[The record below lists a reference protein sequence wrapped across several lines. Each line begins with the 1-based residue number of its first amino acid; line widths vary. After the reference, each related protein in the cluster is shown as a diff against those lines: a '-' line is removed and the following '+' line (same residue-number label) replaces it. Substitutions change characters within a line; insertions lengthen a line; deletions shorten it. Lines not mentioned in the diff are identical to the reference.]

1 MDLLAISA
9 AGMALRETA
18 HLVREFRQS
27 KAAKREFESALT
39 KALETNH
46 TSTAKTGKTEKQRLG
61 LQSAEF
67 MRKRD
72 VDGNGL
78 LSRAE
83 SGLEKDV
90 FERLDANTDGQ
101 LSKDELTAYFKA
113 QS

>member
-27 KAAKREFESALT
+27 KAAKREFESALA
-39 KALETNH
+39 KALETNA
-46 TSTAKTGKTEKQRLG
+46 TSTAKTGKAEKQRLDR
-61 LQSAEF
+61 QSAEF

-83 SGLEKDV
+83 SGLEQATFD
-90 FERLDANTDGQ
+90 RLDANTDGQ
-101 LSKDELTAYFKA
+101 LSKDELAAYFKA

>member
-27 KAAKREFESALT
+27 KTVKRQFESALT
-39 KALETNH
+39 KALENSNATGKA
-46 TSTAKTGKTEKQRLG
+46 AKTSKQRFD

-67 MRKRD
+67 IRKRD
-72 VDGNGL
+72 ADGNGM

-83 SGLEKDV
+83 SDFEPSAFKQLDV
-90 FERLDANTDGQ
+90 NADGQ
-101 LSKDELTAYFKA
+101 ISKDELTAYFKA